1 MTAPQFTSS
10 TGPAATAI
18 SELGYLRTQ
27 HIAEHTLI
35 GIVPAFNSPP
45 LQLLTGAVGPFRAN
59 LAIDVP
65 LWLALSLRQSQRCR
79 IECPTWLDP
88 TFLLQQC
95 EREKADVAVFAPL
108 PYHYIETAHILLT
121 LARDDVPQ
129 ADRIEELVRDVM
141 ELRRQKIHSGLMV
154 WRTDTNTTLKLNHVA
169 AMEVEGLRHMGGRVL
184 KQFHS
189 LQTLQQQGVAGIG
202 STSSQSQQWQEQ
214 RGLQSSLDSQS
225 SSLSQSNP
233 LQSSQSGTQA
243 PLRPL
248 RRMRK

>member
-10 TGPAATAI
+10 TGPAATAL

-27 HIAEHTLI
+27 HIAEYSSV

-79 IECPTWLDP
+79 IECPSWLDA
-88 TFLLQQC
+88 TYLIQQC
-95 EREKADVAVFAPL
+95 EREKADVSVFAAL
-108 PYHYIETAHILLT
+108 PYHYIETAHMLLT
-121 LARDDVPQ
+121 LARDDIPQ
-129 ADRIEELVRDVM
+129 ADRCEELVRDVI
-141 ELRRQKIHSGLMV
+141 ELRRQKIHSGLMA

-169 AMEVEGLRHMGGRVL
+169 AMEVEGLRHMGGRAL

-189 LQTLQQQGVAGIG
+189 LQTLQQQGVVGLGA
-202 STSSQSQQWQEQ
+202 SSQQQRSVSQPSA
-214 RGLQSSLDSQS
+214 GSQS
-225 SSLSQSNP
+225 SSLSQSNAF
-233 LQSSQSGTQA
+233 QSSQSGTQP